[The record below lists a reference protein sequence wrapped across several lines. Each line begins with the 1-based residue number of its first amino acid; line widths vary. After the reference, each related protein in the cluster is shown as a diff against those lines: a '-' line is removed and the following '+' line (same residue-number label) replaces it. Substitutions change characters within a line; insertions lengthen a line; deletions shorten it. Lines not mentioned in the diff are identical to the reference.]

1 MKDIGQQYQLLLSE
15 EIDIL
20 ESERRKDY
28 ESLFDDLARQRMVRA
43 DIHIEQALELERKYI
58 QCFFKNAIAQYKKFK
73 NPHESDLKILE
84 KMYRHEINSFF
95 GRSLQRMLGIVS
107 NVRGSITDAFVLNF
121 LEKVKSEAFKAFE
134 SAKKV
139 H

>member
-1 MKDIGQQYQLLLSE
+1 MKDIGRQYQLLLSKE
-15 EIDIL
+15 LDVL
-20 ESERRKDY
+20 ERERRKDY

-58 QCFFKNAIAQYKKFK
+58 QCFFKYAIAQYKKFK
-73 NPHESDLKILE
+73 NPYESDLEMLE

-121 LEKVKSEAFKAFE
+121 LEKVQSEAFKAFE
-134 SAKKV
+134 SAKV

>member
-1 MKDIGQQYQLLLSE
+1 MKDIGRQYQLLLSKE
-15 EIDIL
+15 LDVL
-20 ESERRKDY
+20 ERERRKDY

-58 QCFFKNAIAQYKKFK
+58 QCFFKYAIEQYKKFK
-73 NPHESDLKILE
+73 NPYDSDLEMIE

-107 NVRGSITDAFVLNF
+107 NVRGSITDTFVLNF

-134 SAKKV
+134 SAKV

>member
-1 MKDIGQQYQLLLSE
+1 MKDIGRQYQLLLSKE
-15 EIDIL
+15 LDVL
-20 ESERRKDY
+20 ERERRKDY

-43 DIHIEQALELERKYI
+43 DIHIEQALELERKYL
-58 QCFFKNAIAQYKKFK
+58 QCFFKYAIAQYKKFK
-73 NPHESDLKILE
+73 NPHESDLEMLE

-134 SAKKV
+134 SAKV